1 METEKQIVKEKE
13 VVHDDW
19 DRYDHRRRYATQ
31 GEALGIGIPALTL
44 GGAAVALS
52 LWNRGG
58 GVGGGRGH
66 GTPENVNIVN
76 GGGGGGVAP
85 TSFQAWEKSCDDAI
99 ALTNEIWR
107 MRVAGLQDSAAS
119 RERDVAEKF
128 SLWKSQVDG
137 DFGLYKTTRDLYDV
151 LNERYAAKFCE
162 LDKKVYG
169 MEIANLYQNKIIQ
182 MGMDNVLE
190 RAVNYTDRKTCKAI
204 YGELVLPST
213 PEVTG
218 FSSVS
223 CCRNNNA

>member
-19 DRYDHRRRYATQ
+19 DHCDHRRRYATQ
-31 GEALGIGIPALTL
+31 GEALGIGIPALAL
-44 GGAAVALS
+44 GGIAALS
-52 LWNRGG
+52 LWNRGDLL
-58 GVGGGRGH
+58 GGGRGH

-76 GGGGGGVAP
+76 GGGSSVAP
-85 TSFQAWEKSCDDAI
+85 TSFEAWEKSCDDAI

-107 MRVAGLQDSAAS
+107 MRMAGLQDSAAS

-182 MGMDNVLE
+182 MGLDNVFE

-204 YGELVLPST
+204 YGELVLPNT

-218 FSSVS
+218 FGSVS
-223 CCRNNNA
+223 CCNRTTE

>member
-1 METEKQIVKEKE
+1 METEKVVEK
-13 VVHDDW
+13 VVHDD
-19 DRYDHRRRYATQ
+19 DRKRRYATQ
-31 GEALGIGIPALTL
+31 GEALGVGIPALAL
-44 GGAAVALS
+44 GGIAALS
-52 LWNRGG
+52 LWNRGDLL
-58 GVGGGRGH
+58 GGGCRGN

-76 GGGGGGVAP
+76 GGGGGVAP

-107 MRVAGLQDSAAS
+107 MRVAGLQDSAAT

-182 MGMDNVLE
+182 MGLDNVLE
-190 RAVNYTDRKTCKAI
+190 KAVNYTDRKTCKAI

-218 FSSVS
+218 FGSVS
-223 CCRNNNA
+223 CCNRTTE